1 MAILPIAA
9 EVAGLEPVKAA
20 NIEHAITE
28 LMAKPPGSRPTH
40 TCAASSKS
48 WLALERPKIE
58 PIKTKSGMAS
68 NPKSFSEA
76 NTKSAKKANSAGVRK
91 MRMESIAVRPSAK
104 ATGMPIASVKSNIK
118 ATMAPIVKALTDSD
132 LLRDPHYHPPG
143 RRRFLSAERSGP
155 L

>member
-9 EVAGLEPVKAA
+9 EVAGLDPVRAA
-20 NIEHAITE
+20 NTEHAITE
-28 LMAKPPGSRPTH
+28 LIARPPGSRPTH

-48 WLALERPKIE
+48 RLALECPKTA

-91 MRMESIAVRPSAK
+91 IRIDSIAVMPSAK
-104 ATGMPIASVKSNIK
+104 ATGIPIASVNSKIK
-118 ATMAPIVKALTDSD
+118 PTMAPIVKALTGSD
-132 LLRDPHYHPPG
+132 LFEILAFI
-143 RRRFLSAERSGP
+143 RRVAASSIC
-155 L
+155 